1 MSGLLSMGLQDI
13 IDYVVLGW
21 ENEMRQQ
28 IAESVGSY
36 SEQFKPSYWKASL
49 KDIFPK

>member
-1 MSGLLSMGLQDI
+1 MGLQGT

-36 SEQFKPSYWKASL
+36 PEQSKPSY
-49 KDIFPK
+49 